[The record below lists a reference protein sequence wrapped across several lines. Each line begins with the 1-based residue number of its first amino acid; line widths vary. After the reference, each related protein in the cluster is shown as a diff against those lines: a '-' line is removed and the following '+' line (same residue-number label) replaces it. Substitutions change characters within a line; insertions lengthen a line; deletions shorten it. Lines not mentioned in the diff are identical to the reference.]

1 MNVWHRYRT
10 LTFALLLVLASLV
23 ILAVSVDR
31 SRGMTRPEMFI
42 VELIAPIQKGILNV
56 INGIGD
62 FGRKYILLTET
73 ADENIRLRQE
83 LTELKS
89 TMVLFQ
95 ESYQANQRLRRILEF
110 KERSRLSM
118 AAAEVVGLDPSG
130 WFRTI
135 IVDKGSNQGVGRGMA
150 VVTSEG
156 IVGRTIEVGPNHS
169 KVLLLLDRTSSI
181 DALIQRS
188 RARGVLKGSPSG
200 KCNLEFV
207 IRNAD
212 VKAGDLVISSGLAGA
227 FPKGFILGSVTKVEL
242 ATEGQGMFQNIE
254 VAPAVDFDRLE
265 EVLLVLSP
273 NPFVSGDR
281 LGSDR

>member
-1 MNVWHRYRT
+1 M
-10 LTFALLLVLASLV
+10 S
-23 ILAVSVDR
+23 
-31 SRGMTRPEMFI
+31 RPEMFI
-42 VELIAPIQKGILNV
+42 VELVAPIQKGILSV

-73 ADENIRLRQE
+73 SEENVRLRRE

-89 TMVLFQ
+89 KMVLFQ

-110 KERSRLSM
+110 KERSSLSL

-135 IVDKGSNQGVGRGMA
+135 IVDKGSNQGVGPGMA
-150 VVTSEG
+150 VVNSEG

-169 KVLLLLDRTSSI
+169 RVLLMIDRTSSV

-188 RARGVLKGSPSG
+188 RARGVLKGSSSG
-200 KCNLEFV
+200 RCHLEFV

-212 VKAGDLVISSGLAGA
+212 VRTGDLVISSGQAGA
-227 FPKGFILGSVTKVEL
+227 FPKGFILGTVTEVQL
-242 ATEGQGMFQNIE
+242 ASEGQGMFQKIE
-254 VAPAVDFDRLE
+254 VSPAVDFDRLE
-265 EVLLVLSP
+265 EVLLVLNA

-281 LGSDR
+281 LGSDG